1 MSYHTFALLCTRQA
15 LFVQGSAVTGACLN
29 ITVYPGNST
38 AITCV
43 APGLPTGAYNVT
55 LVSNVLGSP
64 WQAALLPK
72 ESSMQHKGYVYPV
85 SLLNVK
91 VVVSCH

>member
-1 MSYHTFALLCTRQA
+1 M
-15 LFVQGSAVTGACLN
+15 QGSAVTGACLN

-55 LVSNVLGSP
+55 LVSNVSGSP
-64 WQAALLPK
+64 RGSYNPK
-72 ESSMQHKGYVYPV
+72 VES
-85 SLLNVK
+85 NAT
-91 VVVSCH
+91 